1 MTAVADATQLIFLG
15 GGTNGKGF
23 LSKDK
28 VSSVAPILSC
38 ISCNQ
43 RWGSLVVSEDSK
55 VRGPKR
61 KRHMVVHIHEDGAVW
76 FSWNSASLFAG

>member
-1 MTAVADATQLIFLG
+1 MTAVADATQLIFFG

-38 ISCNQ
+38 ISCIKGGEALSFLET
-43 RWGSLVVSEDSK
+43 RGS
-55 VRGPKR
+55 
-61 KRHMVVHIHEDGAVW
+61 GA
-76 FSWNSASLFAG
+76 